1 MSIGEIDMSC
11 CRKLAPVRVERVYV
25 AAINRPKI
33 VYTTKHNFNNVQST
47 PIVKPFNDREKN
59 RM

>member
-1 MSIGEIDMSC
+1 MSC

-33 VYTTKHNFNNVQST
+33 VYTTKHNFSNVQST